1 MLDTAKK
8 EDLEKQLVDLN
19 AKLTGNMMEDME
31 IKDKIHNIQMIL
43 NGTKPTDSHIDC
55 IGCGS

>member
-1 MLDTAKK
+1 MLDTVKRK
-8 EDLEKQLVDLN
+8 DLESQLVGLES
-19 AKLTGNMMEDME
+19 KLTGNMMEDME